1 MNNNFYLG
9 IDFGTKKMG
18 VAIAQEITKESR
30 PLKLIYNDYINKIQ
44 EIILEWNITKI
55 VIGFPH
61 HKKEGHIHSEI
72 KNFTNELIKTINPNI
87 EVILFNEYLSSN
99 DAKNNFAKM
108 RKHGLA
114 KKKKSDYDDISASI
128 ILQSWIN
135 ENIMD

>member
-55 VIGFPH
+55 IIGFPY
-61 HKKEGHIHSEI
+61 HKKEGQIHSEI
-72 KNFTNELIKTINPNI
+72 KNFSNELIKTINPNI